1 MIDNSNLKQYREMF
15 NHIDVI
21 LQEVEAQKGEVT
33 VNRAYYDRDAL
44 SVNFTVEKKKHLF
57 KAEIDNTSSVGYNF
71 YLDGEHLSVVI

>member
-1 MIDNSNLKQYREMF
+1 MIDNSNLEQYREMF

-33 VNRAYYDRDAL
+33 VNRAYYDRGC
-44 SVNFTVEKKKHLF
+44 SVRQLVEKKKHLF